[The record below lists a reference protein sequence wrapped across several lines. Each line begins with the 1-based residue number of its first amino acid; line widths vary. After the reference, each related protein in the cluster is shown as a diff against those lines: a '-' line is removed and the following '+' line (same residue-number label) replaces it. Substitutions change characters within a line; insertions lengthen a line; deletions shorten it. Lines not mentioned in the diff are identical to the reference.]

1 MSEVTAIPQPL
12 DFHAE
17 LNAVVEAAGQWGPAL
32 GAAYREAFQPGIG
45 NWWLAAITIF
55 AVGIIGE
62 RVACW
67 KLDGLNQ
74 RIIKAEAHHWT
85 SALGYGALRIM
96 FDVVGAVLFYALAW
110 VTLYLLVDSGQPIYR
125 TLDTLLGA
133 VFNFR
138 LCLVLVRAVL
148 APQAEGIRPIP
159 ISNAD
164 ARSLFIGV
172 MVFAGVY
179 IALIFNWA
187 AVLARVDPEVL
198 GRATGVL
205 VGIGLGATLVT
216 MVWRNR
222 TRLEDLFRGS
232 ASDATAPSTLRAVF
246 AQSWPYLFALWVCML
261 WANWAF
267 SVFTVDPQRESSAML
282 SWWITLLFPA
292 IDRLFFALLNKLAR
306 IKLLDGSGFEARR
319 DRFVAIVQTCVRAI
333 LVGVALIAMALNWN
347 LLGADLVR
355 SALGAQVIWSAVE
368 VGLIVLVAYV
378 LYEVV
383 MSMLEK
389 HMPRRP
395 EGAQDEIEGEGG
407 GAGAT
412 RGETLA
418 PLLRGVFLVVLGIVV
433 LPHHHEL
440 SRHPDPASDC
450 RRQHHRRRRWLRLT
464 EAGAGRHIGRVLSDR
479 RRVPAR

>member
-1 MSEVTAIPQPL
+1 MSEATAVPQPL
-12 DFHAE
+12 DFHTE

-32 GAAYREAFQPGIG
+32 AAAYREAFQPGIG
-45 NWWLAAITIF
+45 NWWLAAIAIF

-62 RVACW
+62 RIACW

-74 RIIKAEAHHWT
+74 RIVKAEAHHWV
-85 SALGYGALRIM
+85 SALGYGAFRIM

-110 VTLYLLVDSGQPIYR
+110 ATLYFTVDSGQPIYG

-133 VFNFR
+133 VFKFR

-148 APQAEGIRPIP
+148 APHAEGIRPLP

-164 ARSLFIGV
+164 ARSLYVGV

-179 IALIFNWA
+179 IALVFNWA
-187 AVLARVDPEVL
+187 AILTRVEPEVL

-205 VGIGLGATLVT
+205 IGIGLGGTLVA

-232 ASDATAPSTLRAVF
+232 AGDAAAPSTLRVVF
-246 AQSWPYLFALWVCML
+246 AQSWPYLFLVWVCML

-267 SVFTVDPQRESSAML
+267 AVFTVDLQRENSAML

-292 IDRLFFALLNKLAR
+292 IDRLFHALLNKVVR
-306 IKLLDGSGFEARR
+306 VRLLDDSGFETRR
-319 DRFVAIVQTCVRAI
+319 GRFVAVVQTCVRAI
-333 LVGVALIAMALNWN
+333 LVGVALIAMALNWD
-347 LLGADLVR
+347 LLGADLIR
-355 SALGAQVIWSAVE
+355 SALGAQVIWGAAE
-368 VGLIVLVAYV
+368 LGLIVLVAYV

-389 HMPRRP
+389 HMPQGRR
-395 EGAQDEIEGEGG
+395 
-407 GAGAT
+407 AGKT
-412 RGETLA
+412 RSRAKVAGPA
-418 PLLRGVFLVVLGIVV
+418 
-433 LPHHHEL
+433 LPAGKPWPRCCAAC
-440 SRHPDPASDC
+440 S
-450 RRQHHRRRRWLRLT
+450 WLRW
-464 EAGAGRHIGRVLSDR
+464 AWWSCS
-479 RRVPAR
+479 PS